1 MHKEIRYF
9 IYQHFIEYSNA
20 PHYEQIAIKFNL
32 SIKQVFEYLNDL
44 MEEHLIVLQPHTKRI
59 LFANPFSNIP
69 TNFIVIDLSTD
80 KKYFA
85 NCGWDSVATHFMI
98 KHPIRIQTHCQE
110 TLEKIELELDNFK
123 ITKSTHQDAIVYIT
137 KPAKQWWENII
148 DTCSNHMYYFSSIQ
162 AANKFAKKNNYSGH
176 ALTNEQLYGLC
187 EFLYDDKMELDY
199 IRPTKEETISKFQEL
214 GLSSKFWEL

>member
-9 IYQHFIEYSNA
+9 IYQHFIEHSNA

-32 SIKQVFEYLNDL
+32 SLDQVFEFLNDL
-44 MEEHLIVLQPHTKRI
+44 MDDHLIVLQPHTKRI
-59 LFANPFSNIP
+59 LFANPLSNIP
-69 TNFIVIDLSTD
+69 TNFIVTDLSTN

-123 ITKSTHQDAIVYIT
+123 ITKSNHQDAIVYIT
-137 KPAKQWWENII
+137 KPAKLWWENII
-148 DTCSNHMYYFSSIQ
+148 DTCSNHMYYFKSIQ
-162 AANKFAKKNNYSGH
+162 AATKFAKKNNYSGH

-199 IRPTKEETISKFQEL
+199 IRPTKKETISKFQEL
-214 GLSSKFWEL
+214 GLTSKFWEL